1 VQGGRLGYQEIAHG
15 DTSGAW
21 PREQRSRD
29 LKEGR
34 EQKEGR
40 QHRVGRLET
49 SWTTERQRNKV
60 ES

>member
-1 VQGGRLGYQEIAHG
+1 MGYQEIAHG